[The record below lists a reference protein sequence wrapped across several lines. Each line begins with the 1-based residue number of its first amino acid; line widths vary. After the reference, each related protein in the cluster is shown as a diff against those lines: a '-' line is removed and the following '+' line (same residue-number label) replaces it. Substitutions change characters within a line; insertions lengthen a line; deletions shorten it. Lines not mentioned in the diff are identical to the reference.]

1 MMIEWVGLLLA
12 PLTGIVSYLVGK
24 RQRNNDFLN
33 QLQESINMLVDENTK
48 LLAENVELRTKVAA
62 LQVAQNKLLSEIK
75 NLRKDLKK
83 PEE

>member
-1 MMIEWVGLLLA
+1 MIEWVGLLLA

-75 NLRKDLKK
+75 SLRKDLKK

>member
-1 MMIEWVGLLLA
+1 MIEWAALLLA
-12 PLTGIVSYLVGK
+12 PFTGIVSYLVGK

-33 QLQESINMLVDENTK
+33 QLQASINMLVEENTK

-62 LQVAQNKLLSEIK
+62 LQVAQNKLLCEIK